1 MLIQEAVKG
10 IIEKAQ
16 SSEVILHIHYHINDV
31 EGIVPT
37 APPAGGPAPTEPA
50 PTPPPPQFPNTT
62 LVTVSNPD
70 KPHALLVWT
79 EIKNDSGY
87 PIFKIFPSDST
98 ASEFASRRIKI
109 PNGTQLL
116 VKDGVVRG
124 NGGQL
129 AFRIVDHDG
138 YFAGLGDPD
147 MDVTKIYIRK
157 EWILAE

>member
-1 MLIQEAVKG
+1 MFIEEYIKG
-10 IIEKAQ
+10 VIDRAK
-16 SSEVILHIHYHINDV
+16 SSEVILHIHYHINAS
-31 EGIVPT
+31 EKSVPV
-37 APPAGGPAPTEPA
+37 PPVTTSTPAPA
-50 PTPPPPQFPNTT
+50 PPPPQFPNTS

-70 KPHALLVWT
+70 KPHALLVWS
-79 EIKNDSGY
+79 EYHNASDY
-87 PIFKIFPSDST
+87 PIFTIFPKDST
-98 ASEFASRRIKI
+98 APEYQARRIRI

-116 VKDGVVRG
+116 VKNEEVRG

-157 EWILAE
+157 EWVL